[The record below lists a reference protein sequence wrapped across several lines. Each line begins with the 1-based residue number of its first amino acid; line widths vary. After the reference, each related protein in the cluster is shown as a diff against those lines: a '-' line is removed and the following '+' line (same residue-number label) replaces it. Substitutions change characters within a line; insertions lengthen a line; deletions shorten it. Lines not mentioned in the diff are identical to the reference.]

1 MLPVSL
7 HRIRRF
13 KRSLREC
20 PSLRVP
26 LEKEITQ
33 TQWATLTTD
42 PAAVAEGPQRA
53 VARQRRAPLCPEQRC
68 ADAVSILKKSEAGSD
83 PPFPT
88 DFFRWE
94 EMAPEV
100 PHLGV
105 PAGAAGA
112 VGTAGARHL
121 QGGIAVELPCGRRA
135 PQVLSPRLSAAQL
148 LQGEE
153 EEATVQLQP
162 CIQAIGLGLSGLMG
176 SPRSQPQNGRC
187 QAVRQRK

>member
-1 MLPVSL
+1 MRRCGL
-7 HRIRRF
+7 HPKEERGGVR
-13 KRSLREC
+13 
-20 PSLRVP
+20 PSL
-26 LEKEITQ
+26 
-33 TQWATLTTD
+33 
-42 PAAVAEGPQRA
+42 
-53 VARQRRAPLCPEQRC
+53 
-68 ADAVSILKKSEAGSD
+68 
-83 PPFPT
+83 PP

-153 EEATVQLQP
+153 EEATVQLQH